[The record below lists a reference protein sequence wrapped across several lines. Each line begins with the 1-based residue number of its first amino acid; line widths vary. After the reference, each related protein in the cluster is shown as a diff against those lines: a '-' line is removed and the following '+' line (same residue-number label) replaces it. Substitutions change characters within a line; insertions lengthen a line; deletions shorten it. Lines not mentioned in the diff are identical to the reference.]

1 MSEAE
6 KPAASAPVA
15 DPKPAPAAEPEA
27 FAVLLQQHGEIRA
40 GRIVRGPQSEIRAL
54 KPAVARPA
62 TPEDLSIAGGRS
74 VPLPKAR

>member
-6 KPAASAPVA
+6 KPVVSAPA
-15 DPKPAPAAEPEA
+15 DAAKPAPAAEPEA

-54 KPAVARPA
+54 RPALARPA